1 MTPAPGAV
9 HVDADFAEDVL
20 AELYRYPRKRRWLA
34 YALWLTLGWF
44 GGHRFYLDRPGTAL
58 LMMFTGGGF
67 LVWWLV
73 DAFYVGS
80 FVTNFN
86 ADQGLRKQTGRP
98 PRELDFMPPLERD
111 VLARPPAWTV
121 RWRKSG
127 AGRRRARLAGDVMV
141 LLITGLGLGAVAA
154 GAGVYEAILAVL
166 VLAGFSAAGAGM
178 ARLNHVPVL
187 RALVRWSHRLKLF
200 YYYNDPG
207 TPLELLIRPLTGPV
221 LAPFRR
227 RARAEVRIYL
237 QIGAVFT
244 LVFLLLDLLEAVVA
258 NGAGALAPRGLI
270 RLWIREA
277 SVTFVVI
284 YAFATPIGAVLT
296 RNLLLQRTHRVPRI
310 LAAVVVAA
318 VAMGLLP

>member
-1 MTPAPGAV
+1 M
-9 HVDADFAEDVL
+9 L
-20 AELYRYPRKRRWLA
+20 
-34 YALWLTLGWF
+34 
-44 GGHRFYLDRPGTAL
+44 
-58 LMMFTGGGF
+58 
-67 LVWWLV
+67 
-73 DAFYVGS
+73 
-80 FVTNFN
+80 
-86 ADQGLRKQTGRP
+86 
-98 PRELDFMPPLERD
+98 
-111 VLARPPAWTV
+111 
-121 RWRKSG
+121 
-127 AGRRRARLAGDVMV
+127 
-141 LLITGLGLGAVAA
+141 
-154 GAGVYEAILAVL
+154 VL
-166 VLAGFSAAGAGM
+166 VGFSAAGAGM
-178 ARLNHVPVL
+178 GRLNHVPVL

-258 NGAGALAPRGLI
+258 DGAGALGPRGLI

-296 RNLLLQRTHRVPRI
+296 RNLLLQRTHRVPRV
-310 LAAVVVAA
+310 LAGLVVAAVVV
-318 VAMGLLP
+318 GLLP